1 MRRPPCYALL
11 AIALVSAPGPARAQ
25 DPAKIAEQYVKA
37 AGGSKALS
45 RVQTETLEGTF
56 TNPVDGKPATYTFS
70 TKLPNRYYSEFV
82 LGDKNLIE
90 AYNGKS
96 AWHQT
101 ASGESSTLLGQQG
114 LQLEAASVYYNSRF
128 VNPKK
133 NKLALAFVG
142 HAQVRGRDALQI
154 EVTTP
159 TNIRRQVFFD
169 PQTHLIV
176 KESAALGG
184 VDQEILYADY
194 RDVDGVKLPYK
205 IELHR
210 GSDVYSID
218 IARAAIN
225 GTIGERVFDFPKKSQ
240 VQLPDLK
247 ALFKEIDENQKAID
261 RLKENY
267 AGTRVEEETEFEK
280 DGKVKKTEV
289 KEYTFFYL
297 NGDEVSTLVKK
308 DGKPL
313 SDAEQKKESERV
325 QKEIQD
331 IQKRE
336 AKKNAKDEKGKEE
349 GKKKDDDDPD
359 IETFLR
365 ACQFVNPRRERFRG
379 QDVLVFDFEPN
390 PEYKAHKLV
399 EKVVQKLAGVIWID
413 QQAHDVARLEAYF
426 VGDFRFAGGLI
437 ANLQKG
443 TSFIYEQ
450 AYINNEVWLPTSM
463 EAHVGVRLLLLKG
476 FNFNAVTRYSDYKKF
491 NVETVSTVSKPKGAE
506 QGGTEK
512 PDDN

>member
-1 MRRPPCYALL
+1 MRRLPCHALL

-45 RVQTETLEGTF
+45 RVQPETLEGTF

-96 AWHQT
+96 AWRQT
-101 ASGESSTLLGQQG
+101 ASGEISTLLGQQG

-133 NKLALAFVG
+133 NKLALVFVG

-184 VDQEILYADY
+184 VDQEILYGDY

-218 IARAAIN
+218 ISRAAIN

-261 RLKENY
+261 KLKENY

-280 DGKVKKTEV
+280 DGRVKKTEL

-331 IQKRE
+331 IQRRE
-336 AKKNAKDEKGKEE
+336 AKKKAKDEKAKEE

-390 PEYKAHKLV
+390 PEYKAHKLF

-413 QQAHDVARLEAYF
+413 EQAHDVARLEAYF

-443 TSFIYEQ
+443 TSFIFEQ

-506 QGGTEK
+506 QGATEK

>member
-1 MRRPPCYALL
+1 
-11 AIALVSAPGPARAQ
+11 
-25 DPAKIAEQYVKA
+25 
-37 AGGSKALS
+37 
-45 RVQTETLEGTF
+45 
-56 TNPVDGKPATYTFS
+56 
-70 TKLPNRYYSEFV
+70 V

-101 ASGESSTLLGQQG
+101 ASGEISTLLGQQG

-184 VDQEILYADY
+184 VDQEVLYADY

-225 GTIGERVFDFPKKSQ
+225 RTIGERVFDFPKKSQ

-261 RLKENY
+261 KLKENY

-289 KEYTFFYL
+289 KEYAFFYL
-297 NGDEVSTLVKK
+297 NGHEVSTLVKK
-308 DGKPL
+308 DSKPL

-325 QKEIQD
+325 QKEIGD

-336 AKKNAKDEKGKEE
+336 PEKEAKDEKAKEE

-413 QQAHDVARLEAYF
+413 EQAHDVARLEAYF

-443 TSFIYEQ
+443 TSFIFEQ
-450 AYINNEVWLPTSM
+450 AYINNEVWLPTYT

-476 FNFNAVTRYSDYKKF
+476 FNVNAVTRYSDYKKF